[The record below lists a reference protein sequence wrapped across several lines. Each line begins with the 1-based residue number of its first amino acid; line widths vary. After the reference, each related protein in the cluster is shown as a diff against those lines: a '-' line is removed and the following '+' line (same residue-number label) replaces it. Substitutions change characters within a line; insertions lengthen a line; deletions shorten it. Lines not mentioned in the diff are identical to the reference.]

1 MQQHQMRC
9 HLGTVSESFSCT
21 LKAYQF
27 ETRKQKT
34 ELLVAVNHSTT
45 MSSQLEMAMQEV
57 NEILGRARGGAHTR
71 HRGVPWWLYKGGV
84 DIPWNSRCHSCQSF
98 SREKN

>member
-1 MQQHQMRC
+1 MNC
-9 HLGTVSESFSCT
+9 KGTDLGTVSESFSCT

-45 MSSQLEMAMQEV
+45 MCLHLEMAMQEV
-57 NEILGRARGGAHTR
+57 NEILGCARGGAHTR
-71 HRGVPWWLYKGGV
+71 HRGLLW
-84 DIPWNSRCHSCQSF
+84 
-98 SREKN
+98 